1 MQGGLGDVDHGAA
14 QVGGEAG
21 LFVVAV
27 HFVVLAAARRA
38 QTAAFGAEVDVAGA
52 VAFGF
57 AHLQPLFFGERPAF
71 ASGMYQGA
79 RAIVVAAG
87 LDVDVAV
94 DRANQGRGGA
104 LDDDSDP
111 LAADQAGDGA
121 LAVLFAVGLVF
132 FAADDA
138 AAFVVL
144 AADEVAFFPAVMQV
158 NAVAAVDGDDAIIAV
173 DLHPP
178 AVHFAFPGV
187 DEDVAFALDV
197 AAVLGCDP
205 RAQVLA
211 PRRAEAALSA
221 AVQGEAVIQ
230 GADVKVDVFA
240 AEDALAAAVAVLD
253 VAGAAFDVLAGVEVH
268 TAFAVVF
275 FAAFAV
281 EDDAATAVDGFFAV
295 GTVGTAA
302 ARAAGGAVVDDVATA
317 FEVEDAAG
325 ADFSAGVVDGAVA
338 LEKHIARAEGAAI
351 TASSKQGNKQ
361 NRQQRHLCP
370 QVGCT
375 LCRFCGRSHGVMG
388 RGKDAGIMPVLSA

>member
-1 MQGGLGDVDHGAA
+1 MLP
-14 QVGGEAG
+14 
-21 LFVVAV
+21 
-27 HFVVLAAARRA
+27 ARL
-38 QTAAFGAEVDVAGA
+38 

-71 ASGMYQGA
+71 ASGMHQGA
-79 RAIVVAAG
+79 RAIVVTAR

-144 AADEVAFFPAVMQV
+144 AADEIALFPAVMQV
-158 NAVAAVDGDDAIIAV
+158 NAVTAVDAHDAIIAV
-173 DLHPP
+173 DLHAQ

-197 AAVLGCDP
+197 AAVVGCDP
-205 RAQVLA
+205 RAQVVT

-240 AEDALAAAVAVLD
+240 AEIALAAAVVVLD

-302 ARAAGGAVVDDVATA
+302 ARAAGGAVVDDVAAA

-325 ADFSAGVVDGAVA
+325 ADFSAGVVNGAVA
-338 LEKHIARAEGAAI
+338 LEKQIARAEGAAI
-351 TASSKQGNKQ
+351 TESSKQGNKQ

-370 QVGCT
+370 QAGCT
-375 LCRFCGRSHGVMG
+375 LCRFYGRSHGFSG
-388 RGKDAGIMPVLSA
+388 